1 MPETVQISGG
11 NSGGNQR
18 SGGDTLKPNTVLLRR
33 YKIMGVLG
41 GGGMGTVYQARDLN
55 FPDVRRLTAV
65 KEMLTPSGD
74 RAVREQTLATF
85 QREANILATLAHP
98 AVPNIYDFFD
108 QNNRAYLVM
117 EYING
122 SDVEAL
128 LTKTSKLPVEKIIE
142 WTIDLCEVLHY
153 LHSHQPDPIIFRDMK
168 PSNIMIDS
176 LGKVRLIDFGI
187 AKTFVKEKGTMIG
200 TEGYSAPEQY
210 KGNASPFSDQ
220 YSLGATLHHILTRK
234 DPRLEPPFSFHERPI
249 RDFNDEVP
257 QWFTDII
264 DRALQFTPTDRY
276 ENCEEMSNAIKAKLY
291 AGAGTGGAQ
300 NGAAAD
306 GDGKTRTISNDI
318 EPKWVFKTEDE
329 VRGSAT
335 VHDGMVFVGSYDTN
349 VWALSM
355 EDGQLAWKFPTQGGI
370 ASTPVVDKDSGLLL
384 FGSEDNTF
392 NAVNYRTGR
401 IVWSFTTK
409 DRIRSSP
416 AVSLGHVFFGSD
428 DGFMYALQ
436 STNGRNLW
444 KFDAGSP
451 VRNRP
456 FVMDDIVIFGTEQ
469 GELMATSVSGER
481 KWSYRT
487 RRNVASSPVVHDAEG
502 VCFVGSHDNFL
513 YAVDASNGFS
523 SWRFRT
529 GGPIISTPA
538 IYEDKVIFGS
548 VDKILY
554 CVDINSREKWRFELE
569 DPIVSSPIVYRG
581 DVYFGGT
588 DGKLYCLD
596 ASTGEEKWRFRADG
610 PITST
615 PLIADNTL
623 IFGSMDYKIYA
634 LPIFE

>member
-1 MPETVQISGG
+1 MQHLTQVNRP
-11 NSGGNQR
+11 
-18 SGGDTLKPNTVLLRR
+18 
-33 YKIMGVLG
+33 
-41 GGGMGTVYQARDLN
+41 LN
-55 FPDVRRLTAV
+55 
-65 KEMLTPSGD
+65 
-74 RAVREQTLATF
+74 
-85 QREANILATLAHP
+85 
-98 AVPNIYDFFD
+98 D

-128 LTKTSKLPVEKIIE
+128 LSKTSKLPVEKIIE

-187 AKTFVKEKGTMIG
+187 AKTFVPGKQTMIG

-210 KGNASPFSDQ
+210 KGNASPLSDQ

-249 RDFNDEVP
+249 RDFNADVP
-257 QWFTDII
+257 QWFAEII
-264 DRALQFTPTDRY
+264 DKALQFNPSDRY
-276 ENCEEMSNAIKAKLY
+276 KNCDEMSAAIKTKLFS
-291 AGAGTGGAQ
+291 GAGTGTQEAP
-300 NGAAAD
+300 AAE
-306 GDGKTRTISNDI
+306 GGTRKITNDI
-318 EPKWVFKTEDE
+318 EPKWIFSTEDE
-329 VRGSAT
+329 IRGSAT
-335 VHDGMVFVGSYDTN
+335 VHDGMVFIGSYDSN
-349 VWALSM
+349 VWAVNLS
-355 EDGQLAWKFPTQGGI
+355 DGEMVWKFPTQGGI
-370 ASTPVVDKDSGLLL
+370 ASSPIVDKDSGLVL
-384 FGSEDNTF
+384 FGSEDHTF

-401 IVWSFTTK
+401 VVWAFTTR

-416 AVSLGHVFFGSD
+416 SMSLGHVFFGSD
-428 DGFMYALQ
+428 DGFLYMLQ
-436 STNGRNLW
+436 SANGRSIW
-444 KFDAGSP
+444 KYDAGSAI
-451 VRNRP
+451 RSRP
-456 FVMDDIVIFGTEQ
+456 FVTDESVIFGTEQ
-469 GELMATSVSGER
+469 GELMATTLDGQR

-487 RRNVASSPVVHDAEG
+487 RRNVASSPVVHEDEG
-502 VCFVGSHDNFL
+502 VCFVGSHDHFL

-529 GGPIISTPA
+529 GAPIISTPA

-548 VDKILY
+548 ADKILY

-569 DPIVSSPIVYRG
+569 DPIVSSPVVYRG

-596 ASTGEEKWRFRADG
+596 ASTGEEKWQFRAGG

-615 PLIADNTL
+615 PIIADSTL